1 MAITLDGTAGIT
13 TPTYNGNTTAEYLVP
28 VTSFKNRIINGAM
41 VIDQRNAG
49 ASVTPANNDYGI
61 DRFKFQ
67 LTQSAKITT
76 QQNAGSV
83 TPPAGFTNYLGV
95 TSTSSYSVINDDQF
109 LVSQYI
115 EGYNVADLGFGT
127 ADAKTI
133 TVSAW
138 VRSSLTGTFS
148 GVIQNSAANRN
159 YPFVYTIS
167 TANTWTFISATIAGD
182 TSGTWLTTNGSG
194 LRLIFSF
201 GNGSTYAASA
211 GAWTSTQFI
220 TAATGTTSVVGTN
233 GATFYITGVQL
244 EKGSTATSFDVRPYG
259 TELAL
264 CQRYYCKSY
273 QIETAPTTST
283 TSGCYGVIAGATTL
297 LFGGG
302 NKWPVQ
308 MRATPTVTIYS
319 QTGTSGKL
327 TVSGGSDIGT
337 SVVSETPSQFGAV
350 GISAASGFTTGSWY
364 YGHFVATAEL

>member
-1 MAITLDGTAGIT
+1 MTLAVNIAQSGSS
-13 TPTYNGNTTAEYLVP
+13 N
-28 VTSFKNRIINGAM
+28 VTFRNRLINGAC

-49 ASVTPANNDYGI
+49 ASVTPNGVVYNI
-61 DRFKFQ
+61 DRFWTFNTQTSKF
-67 LTQSAKITT
+67 TI

-83 TPPAGFTNYLGV
+83 TPPVGFKNYLGATSSSAYTV
-95 TSTSSYSVINDDQF
+95 TSTDQF
-109 LVSQYI
+109 FIAQTI
-115 EGYNVADLGFGT
+115 EGYNIADLGWGT
-127 ADAKTI
+127 ASAA
-133 TVSAW
+133 TVTLSFW
-138 VRSSLTGTFS
+138 VRSSLTGTFAGS
-148 GVIQNSAANRN
+148 IQNSTNARS
-159 YPFVYTIS
+159 YVFSYTIS
-167 TANTWTFISATIAGD
+167 SANTWEQKSITISGD
-182 TSGTWLTTNGSG
+182 TSGTWEATNSG
-194 LRLIFSF
+194 GLITIFSIGAGTNF
-201 GNGSTYAASA
+201 NATASA
-211 GAWTSTQFI
+211 WSAGNFKSVTGAV
-220 TAATGTTSVVGTN
+220 SVVGTS

-244 EKGSTATSFDVRPYG
+244 EAGTTASPFEYRQYG